1 MASCHLDEQTAQ
13 HRPEPVNLEYSSP
26 TQNFLPFRNLKV
38 RLSFLLEDRGARVV
52 NALQLSLILTE
63 TLFIEIQYPMIS
75 RLRPLVMAA
84 ETIPRSQYVLFS
96 GPRGVLGRVPKS
108 VLALSDLLSVISL
121 NYREGAV
128 GLYQLSFLSPM
139 RPTRISRT
147 PSPYFLCA
155 RMERRLSISTFR
167 RNFL

>member
-26 TQNFLPFRNLKV
+26 TQNFLPFRNLK
-38 RLSFLLEDRGARVV
+38 
-52 NALQLSLILTE
+52 
-63 TLFIEIQYPMIS
+63 YPMIS